1 MAIQDRLGSYDKFD
15 PDKLLP
21 GEWATVISGDPKA
34 SDGRAVYKCFDPGRV
49 KRMATYEDMEENVGS
64 ASTDIVEK
72 VKTEFTAEMQEATQS
87 AKSAASNANGK
98 ASAAQ
103 SAAVAANSA
112 ATAANTASGNANT
125 ALQQMNAKLQ
135 EIEASGP
142 ILQTEKGTV
151 NGVATLDEE
160 GSIPASQIPF
170 GIRISAANMADR
182 LTYPRNIDGMS
193 FDGTTDINHYGIC
206 NTSVSVVAKTATLSG
221 FKLVSGAKAV
231 IKFTYGST
239 ATSPTLN
246 ISSTGAK
253 AIYYKGAAVP
263 SGLITANAFVEL
275 VYDGTRY
282 NIVGD
287 LAQAKINELES
298 MLSVTD
304 ITSSFSP
311 STDKISIS
319 KAYKYGKLVIVH
331 GFLVAGYA
339 QGWHTTE
346 TITTSYP
353 PLTNASFIMG
363 SQNSGD
369 QTAGIKLDYRPSG
382 TVYGTVSA
390 ALTGNNLFQLIYFT
404 A

>member
-182 LTYPRNIDGMS
+182 LTYPRRIDGVD
-193 FDGTTDINHYGIC
+193 FDGTEDITHDAIC
-206 NTSVSVVAKTATLSG
+206 NTSASEAAKVANYYSNFHAT
-221 FKLVSGAKAV
+221 SGARV
-231 IKFTYGST
+231 IVYFVNGNT
-239 ATSPTLN
+239 ASNPT
-246 ISSTGAK
+246 ISIGYSA
-253 AIYYKGAAVP
+253 AAPIYYKGSPVP
-263 SGLITANAFVEL
+263 PGLITEKSHVEL
-275 VYDGTRY
+275 ICDGNRY

-287 LAQAKINELES
+287 LTQSQVDNLQGVSGLKIQ
-298 MLSVTD
+298 
-304 ITSSFSP
+304 
-311 STDKISIS
+311 
-319 KAYKYGKLVIVH
+319 YGT
-331 GFLVAGYA
+331 A
-339 QGWHTTE
+339 
-346 TITTSYP
+346 TITTA
-353 PLTNASFIMG
+353 T
-363 SQNSGD
+363 
-369 QTAGIKLDYRPSG
+369 TATATTVNLADGFSSNPVVTVTVDAGTYWTDRIK
-382 TVYGTVSA
+382 VSA
-390 ALTGNNLFQLIYFT
+390 NVLSPNSFT
-404 A
+404 INHIATAAGTKFPVMWIAVGK